1 MVRTFKFD
9 DGQAW
14 HVEFTRLIHQDQ
26 ETIAMGA
33 RFWADRAPDQRVMAR
48 LPPRSLALS
57 SEDDLAAALRQ
68 ALRRL
73 SRNADLEL

>member
-14 HVEFTRLIHQDQ
+14 HVELTRLIHQDR
-26 ETIAMGA
+26 EAISMSA
-33 RFWADRAPDQRVMAR
+33 RFWADRAPDQRVIGR
-48 LPPRSLALS
+48 LPPHSLAHS
-57 SEDDLAAALRQ
+57 SDDDLAAALRQ

-73 SRNADLEL
+73 SRSADLEL